1 MSAQLSFDIYHQTI
15 KRTDSFKPVAR
26 SNNYLRAHFIFTQD
40 WGNDEK
46 IALFYG
52 TGKARSPYSQILD
65 ENNECDVPWEAICEP
80 GTMYVSVYSGD
91 LITASLAPVQ
101 IHDTGYTRYK
111 TTTSEASKDA
121 FAEAL
126 KKIDK
131 IIDEDTSERISSLDD
146 TKLAVDAVIEAVG
159 NPVYVSDVSE
169 HSDFGITET
178 GWYIFSRI
186 NAKKGTTVPADITVE
201 GAAGYIANEGDD
213 HIDVAVRFDVAAVS
227 QLVVINWGDSTDN
240 IVFKATDLAIRNLD
254 YRVTFYVY
262 DIDEFANWE
271 YTPATDATIAA
282 DKYYYKK
289 VNGKYVLVEDPAV
302 TAVPAYY
309 TLDGTTYTK
318 TTDETFEDGKTYYT
332 KDVWYVY
339 EESHPLTTDTV
350 FLEGKKYF
358 ILVNDI
364 YELADVTP
372 GDPVTPDT
380 YYEWIYGYSV
390 TKDTTFVEGQEYL
403 KYNFVND
410 SFIPDHTVEYGTS
423 IPTDSYSVANVT
435 VGTQIPTYY
444 VHSKVTFSGMTRNI
458 TYRCNTPIDCP
469 VVFDLPEI
477 EDETHGCWFEIRF
490 QHTGSFSSTLVV
502 PEGVKVA
509 TEHTQAET
517 KGMNMVDL
525 HYTSVGGV
533 KLWRFMN
540 THSSIPA

>member
-101 IHDTGYTRYK
+101 IHDTGYTEYK

-131 IIDEDTSERISSLDD
+131 IIDEDTIERISSLDD
-146 TKLAVDAVIEAVG
+146 PKLAVDAVIEAVG

-240 IVFKATDLAIRNLD
+240 IVFKATDLAVRNLD

-262 DIDEFANWE
+262 DVDEFATWE
-271 YTPATDATIAA
+271 YALTTDTTFAE
-282 DKYYYKK
+282 
-289 VNGKYVLVEDPAV
+289 GKY
-302 TAVPAYY
+302 
-309 TLDGTTYTK
+309 
-318 TTDETFEDGKTYYT
+318 YYT
-332 KDVWYVY
+332 KD
-339 EESHPLTTDTV
+339 E
-350 FLEGKKYF
+350 
-358 ILVNDI
+358 NDSYTI
-364 YELADVTP
+364 ADVVVGEEVP
-372 GDPVTPDT
+372 ADT
-380 YYEWIYGYSV
+380 YY
-390 TKDTTFVEGQEYL
+390 
-403 KYNFVND
+403 N
-410 SFIPDHTVEYGTS
+410 
-423 IPTDSYSVANVT
+423 
-435 VGTQIPTYY
+435 
-444 VHSKVTFSGMTRNI
+444 HSKVTFEGMTRNI

-469 VVFDLPEI
+469 VVFNLPEI